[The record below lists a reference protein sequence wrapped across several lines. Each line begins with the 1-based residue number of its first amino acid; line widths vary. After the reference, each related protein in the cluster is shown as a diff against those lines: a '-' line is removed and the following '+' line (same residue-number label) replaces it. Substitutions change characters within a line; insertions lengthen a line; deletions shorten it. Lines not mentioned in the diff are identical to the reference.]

1 MRDSN
6 DHPTRH
12 NHPACHGRRARPI
25 PVLLLLLLPVLPL
38 HAQNGPAVAQV
49 ADSAMALAADTAMTL
64 ASDTAMGLAADSAM
78 VDSVVTDSGGLWM
91 VIGAEAAYYGL
102 SMVVLNNTW
111 YKGRKKVPLHFYDDS
126 RAYLQVDKFGHAF
139 GAYVQSYCGYHLLRQ
154 AGISEGNA
162 IAFGGTLGLVMQ
174 APIEIMDGLHEGWGF
189 SWGDMI
195 ANASGSA
202 LVIGQQLAFGEQIAI
217 GKFSYRES
225 EYARQSNGY
234 LGHNSLDR
242 VLKDYNAH
250 TYWLSI
256 PIARFLPGRGL
267 PPWLCI
273 SAGYGADGMYGEY
286 ENIREHNGV
295 AIPETS
301 RFRQY
306 LLSLDIDW
314 RRIDTGSPVLD
325 AILTALTFVK
335 LPFPALEVTSQGRV
349 KGYALYY

>member
-1 MRDSN
+1 MRVATFRS
-6 DHPTRH
+6 
-12 NHPACHGRRARPI
+12 AFHGDLFPSI
-25 PVLLLLLLPVLPL
+25 PLISMILFTVGVQFAVGLPL
-38 HAQNGPAVAQV
+38 HVQQR
-49 ADSAMALAADTAMTL
+49 AAEVR
-64 ASDTAMGLAADSAM
+64 AADSTSVQTTSMEADM
-78 VDSVVTDSGGLWM
+78 AADPGLTASGGVVDSCERDSRGLWM

-154 AGISEGNA
+154 VGISEGNA

-225 EYARQSNGY
+225 AYARQSNGY

-256 PIARFLPGRGL
+256 PVARFLPGRGL

-295 AIPETS
+295 VIPETP

-335 LPFPALEVTSQGRV
+335 LPFPALELTSQGRV